1 MNTHWLQHNAVQI
14 SHIITTVAIFGSAL
28 LYVTSM
34 DKRIAVLEK
43 HVISVEQRV
52 DKQENYLQRGLDDV
66 KQSVN
71 RIDIKIDRWL
81 LDQRD

>member
-1 MNTHWLQHNAVQI
+1 MKSNWLQHNAVQL

-43 HVISVEQRV
+43 HIIAVENRIET
-52 DKQENYLQRGLDDV
+52 QESYLQRGIDNV
-66 KQSVN
+66 QESVN
-71 RIDIKIDRWL
+71 RIDAKIDRWL
-81 LDQRD
+81 LIPRD

>member
-1 MNTHWLQHNAVQI
+1 MKSNWIQHNAVQI
-14 SHIITTVAIFGSAL
+14 SHILTTVAIFGSAL

-52 DKQENYLQRGLDDV
+52 DKQESYLQRGLDDV
-66 KQSVN
+66 KESVN
-71 RIDIKIDRWL
+71 RIDAKIDRWL
-81 LDQRD
+81 LTQRD

>member
-1 MNTHWLQHNAVQI
+1 MTNGWLQHNAVQI

-43 HVISVEQRV
+43 HVIAVEQRV

-66 KQSVN
+66 KESVN
-71 RIDIKIDRWL
+71 RIDAKIDRYL
-81 LDQRD
+81 LRQHD